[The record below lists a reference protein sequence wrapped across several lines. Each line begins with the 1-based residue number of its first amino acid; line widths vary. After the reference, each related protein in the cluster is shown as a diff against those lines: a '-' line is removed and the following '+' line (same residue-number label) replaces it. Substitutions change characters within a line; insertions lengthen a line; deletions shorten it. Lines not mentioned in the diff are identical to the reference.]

1 MRTERLL
8 TDETCYEFLNYDC
21 PGGLFPVLG
30 LFHRTNHQN
39 ANHLHIYLTDF
50 LRLQQTLLPQVYMS
64 WWNVLHI
71 EVIY

>member
-39 ANHLHIYLTDF
+39 ANHLHI
-50 LRLQQTLLPQVYMS
+50 
-64 WWNVLHI
+64 
-71 EVIY
+71 